1 MDIPEIK
8 RSKMEDELFICSQ
21 CGYCTAACP
30 PFRELTAKWE
40 SAGPR
45 GKLLFMKNLFL
56 GKDKINRTFAEN
68 AFKCS
73 LCGYCKE
80 VCQVSIDLVTFWQSV
95 RAEVFRNN
103 LWPAPL
109 YDLKSSLQ
117 EEYNVYNISNEDR
130 TIWSY
135 EVEDLVEDHLNR
147 DAEIGYFVG
156 CVSSFTGR
164 LASIPESFVKILNHL
179 SVDFALLGKE
189 EWCCGSPYF
198 LSGAYPLAK
207 ELAEH
212 NIKTFERLGIKTLIT
227 TCAGC
232 YRAWKVEYPHLG
244 QELPFEVKHAVE
256 YLAELVDLKK
266 LILKKVQDLKTTYH
280 DPCELGRIS
289 GVFEAPRKILNSIS
303 EFVELPKIK
312 QESRCCGAGGVLKI
326 TNPELAL
333 KVGFKKIDEIESLEN
348 LGVDTVVS
356 ACPACQLNIDE
367 AIRERKSHLKM
378 RDITQIVA
386 QALGL

>member
-1 MDIPEIK
+1 MDLKEIK

-21 CGYCTAACP
+21 CGYCSAVCP
-30 PFRELTAKWE
+30 AFKELAAKWE

-45 GKLLFMKNLFL
+45 GKLLYMKNLFL
-56 GKDKINRTFAEN
+56 GKDKINKSFAEN

-103 LWPAPL
+103 LWPTPL

-135 EVEDLVEDHLNR
+135 EVEDLIEDHLNR

-179 SVDFALLGKE
+179 SVDFTLLGEE

-212 NIKTFERLGIKTLIT
+212 NIKKFEQLGIKTLIT

-232 YRAWKVEYPHLG
+232 YRAWKEEYPHQG

-256 YLAELVDLKK
+256 FLAELIDKNELKFE
-266 LILKKVQDLKTTYH
+266 KVQELKTTYH

-303 EFVELPKIK
+303 EFVELPKVK

-367 AIRERKSHLKM
+367 AIRERKAQLKM

>member
-1 MDIPEIK
+1 MDLPEIK

-21 CGYCTAACP
+21 CGYCTAVCP
-30 PFRELTAKWE
+30 SFRELTARWE

-45 GKLLFMKNLFL
+45 GKLLFMKNMFL

-117 EEYNVYNISNEDR
+117 EEHNVYNISNEDR

-135 EVEDLVEDHLNR
+135 DVEDLVEDHLKR
-147 DAEIGYFVG
+147 DAEIGYFIG

-179 SVDFALLGKE
+179 SVDFTILGEE

-198 LSGAYPLAK
+198 LSGAYPLVK

-212 NIKTFERLGIKTLIT
+212 NIKTFEQLGIKTLIT

-232 YRAWKVEYPHLG
+232 YRAWKEEYPHLG

-256 YLAELVDLKK
+256 YLADLVDMKK
-266 LILKKVQDLKTTYH
+266 LKFEKVQDLKTTYH

-312 QESRCCGAGGVLKI
+312 KESRCCGAGGVLKI

-333 KVGFKKIDEIESLEN
+333 KVGYKKIDEIESLEN

-367 AIRERKSHLKM
+367 VIRERKSPLKM